1 MARRRRK
8 RRVTQ
13 MRVIIGVLFVLLIAA
28 VVLLGGFRI
37 HKVEIL
43 GSERHSAEE
52 IKEDLMYDF
61 WTKNTLYFSWKYR
74 HAESDARALYLESIQ
89 AKMLSPGKVRIQ
101 VKEKKLLGYVQDAGN
116 NVYFDSD
123 GEVLEIT
130 ESIYEKI
137 PLVTGIAMDEPVLYQ
152 KLPVE
157 NSAQLRTI
165 LNITGLLLNAD
176 LIPDD
181 ISFGENLTI
190 ILHIGNIEV
199 KLGQDEYLEEKVSN
213 LVTIYQEIKDE
224 SGVLNME
231 TFTGKN
237 EPISLRPKEQETETE
252 ETDAE
257 SNVTGNTEETDAN
270 GNAIEN
276 NGELDAV
283 SNENTSEETTGVS
296 AFMVFD
302 SSGTLRYDAHVVNGQ
317 VVDAYG
323 NPIDGC
329 SVEENGYVK
338 DAYWNIIDPQ
348 TGELAQ

>member
-1 MARRRRK
+1 
-8 RRVTQ
+8 
-13 MRVIIGVLFVLLIAA
+13 MRFIIGTVLAGLIAA
-28 VVLLGGFRI
+28 VILLGGFRI
-37 HKVEIL
+37 RTVEIL
-43 GSERHSAEE
+43 GSERYTAEE
-52 IKEDLMYDF
+52 IKEDLIYDL

-74 HAESDARALYLESIQ
+74 HAGSDACAPYLDSIQ
-89 AKMLSPGKVRIQ
+89 AKMLSPGKVRLQ
-101 VKEKKLLGYVQDAGN
+101 VKEKKLLGYVQYAGN

-130 ESIYEKI
+130 ENIYEKI
-137 PLVTGIAMDEPVLYQ
+137 PLVAGIAMDEPVLYQ

-190 ILHIGNIEV
+190 TLHIGNIEV

-231 TFTGKN
+231 SFTGKN
-237 EPISLRPKEQETETE
+237 EPISLRPMEEETGTE
-252 ETDAE
+252 ETDPE
-257 SNVTGNTEETDAN
+257 ETQLQVQQETDGEGNAVDNSEETDA
-270 GNAIEN
+270 
-276 NGELDAV
+276 V
-283 SNENTSEETTGVS
+283 SDDNTDQETTGVS
-296 AFMVFD
+296 SFMVFD
-302 SSGTLRYDAHVVNGQ
+302 SSGTLRYDAHVVNGL